1 MNLYKAGNDVQTL
14 LEALPEPS
22 LVVAGGLILMSNAP
36 ARAVLGHAIDGR
48 DVRLVLRQPAAIE
61 RLIHNA
67 QERGEVE
74 LIGLGEAER
83 RWVMTVVP
91 LATGAAFVRLS
102 DRSAAHAAEQ
112 MRVDFVANASHEL
125 RTPLAAI
132 VGYAETLRDAGD
144 AIDSATRASFVTIVH
159 DEARRMQRVVEDLIS
174 LSRIEGERFSAPE
187 DLLLIAPL
195 IELAVDSHQ
204 RMAAER
210 SSVLQ
215 LEIASDLPAIPGDRS
230 QLLQIFE
237 NLIGNALRYGRAA
250 TPVSVSAEQNKEY
263 VCISVVDQGD
273 GIPAE
278 LIPRLTE
285 RFFRVDSGRSRALG
299 GTGLGLAI
307 VKHIVE
313 RHRGR
318 LEIESR
324 IGVGTTVT
332 VLLPVGVIR

>member
-1 MNLYKAGNDVQTL
+1 MNLYKVGSDLPTL

-22 LVVAGGLILMSNAP
+22 LVVASGLILKSNAA
-36 ARAVLGHAIDGR
+36 ARAVLGDAIDGR
-48 DVRLVLRQPAAIE
+48 DVRLVLRQPAAVE

-67 QERGEVE
+67 PERGEVE

-83 RWVMTVVP
+83 RWVMIVVP
-91 LATGAAFVRLS
+91 LANGATFVRLS
-102 DRSAAHAAEQ
+102 DRSAAYAAEQ

-132 VGYAETLRDAGD
+132 LGYAETLRDGGGS
-144 AIDSATRASFVTIVH
+144 IDDATRASFVTIVH

-174 LSRIEGERFSAPE
+174 LSRIEGERFSPPIE
-187 DLLLIAPL
+187 VLPLGPLL
-195 IELAVDSHQ
+195 ELAVENHQ

-210 SSVLQ
+210 RSELRLQ
-215 LEIASDLPAIPGDRS
+215 VATDLPAVPGDRS
-230 QLLQIFE
+230 QLVQVFE
-237 NLIGNALRYGRAA
+237 NLIANALRYGRAA
-250 TPVSVSAEQNKEY
+250 TPVSVSAEQDGDY
-263 VCISVVDQGD
+263 VCVSVVDQGD
-273 GIPAE
+273 GIAAE

-285 RFFRVDSGRSRALG
+285 RFFRVDAGRSRALG

-324 IGVGTTVT
+324 MGMGTTVS
-332 VLLPVGVIR
+332 VFLPVGVVR